1 MNAENASEP
10 QQTVTKPAAE
20 TGSEQLKEV
29 PVAGEQQASIS
40 EPTAETRSRE
50 PSGSNCRP
58 PRRSRSRSPVFE
70 KLQLP
75 TLTATWV
82 NFSTGSRRQDQILI
96 PVIRKRP
103 RCMLEG
109 FWIDWDTLKKWTELN
124 RVIMLKKI
132 LNDQEASDA
141 FKLYCVNQKVE
152 DFDHEDDLLERLQDA
167 ETKDFPPPDTPEDKE
182 RKIQVKALFSELL
195 TMRSSLYHDVSAGIS
210 FCA

>member
-40 EPTAETRSRE
+40 EPTAESRSRG

-70 KLQLP
+70 KQQLP
-75 TLTATWV
+75 TMTATWV
-82 NFSTGSRRQDQILI
+82 NFSTEIGCKILI
-96 PVIRKRP
+96 PVLKQRP
-103 RCMLEG
+103 RCMMEG

-124 RVIMLKKI
+124 RVIMLRKI
-132 LNDQEASDA
+132 LNNQETADS
-141 FKLYCVNQKVE
+141 FKLWCVNEKMEHFESE
-152 DFDHEDDLLERLQDA
+152 DELLERLQDA
-167 ETKDFPPPDTPEDKE
+167 ETRDLPPPDTPEDKE

-195 TMRSSLYHDVSAGIS
+195 TMRSRLYRDVPAGIV